1 MARPRAQNY
10 DERRRDILNRS
21 AALFASHG
29 FTGASISMIAEVCGV
44 SKALLYNYYTSKEAV
59 LFDLLDYHLQE
70 LVEVVE
76 TASRS
81 TDDHRKRLL
90 AIACA
95 LLEAY
100 RGADA
105 QHQVQI
111 SSLKLLPKNKQE
123 TLKDT
128 ERRLVAIV
136 SDAIA
141 LAIPSIAKTSRLL
154 KPTTISFFGILN
166 WHYLWFRQ
174 NKGLTRDEYAGFV
187 TGFILEGAEKA
198 AAFMVA
204 GNREN
209 PAKPQRGPRA
219 TAKLPGK
226 S

>member
-29 FTGASISMIAEVCGV
+29 FTGASISMIAEVWGV
-44 SKALLYNYYTSKEAV
+44 SKALLYHYYTSKEAV

-70 LVEVVE
+70 LVVVVE
-76 TASRS
+76 TAA

-111 SSLKLLPKNKQE
+111 SSLK
-123 TLKDT
+123 
-128 ERRLVAIV
+128 
-136 SDAIA
+136 
-141 LAIPSIAKTSRLL
+141 
-154 KPTTISFFGILN
+154 
-166 WHYLWFRQ
+166 
-174 NKGLTRDEYAGFV
+174 
-187 TGFILEGAEKA
+187 
-198 AAFMVA
+198 
-204 GNREN
+204 
-209 PAKPQRGPRA
+209 
-219 TAKLPGK
+219 
-226 S
+226 